1 MNPNPILVLGGT
13 FDPIHNA
20 HLQTALDVAE
30 LLSAEQIRLIPC
42 GDPAHRPAPD
52 ASAEQR
58 LMMLQVAIAGNK
70 RFLIDTQELER
81 KGPSYM
87 VDTAASLRCELGES
101 VPICLMMGMDAFLG
115 LPSWH
120 CWQQLLDYLHLVVV
134 ERPGW
139 QQAMCQAKPELQ
151 QLLDAHRAESVQAMC
166 TSASGRI
173 LMVAV
178 SRMEISA
185 TGIRQR
191 IGRGES
197 VDGLLPDAVLK
208 LIEQQKIYQNQT

>member
-1 MNPNPILVLGGT
+1 MKPVLILGGT

-30 LLSAEQIRLIPC
+30 LLGVAQIRLIPC
-42 GDPAHRPAPD
+42 GDPAHRPAPG

-58 LMMLQVAIAGNK
+58 LAMLRAAVAGDR

-81 KGPSYM
+81 QGPSYM
-87 VDTAASLRCELGES
+87 VDTAASLRRELGES

-115 LPSWH
+115 LPGWH
-120 CWQQLLDYLHLVVV
+120 RWSQLLDYLHLVVV

-151 QLLDAHRAESVQAMC
+151 QLLTDCRVKSVAEIRGSVA
-166 TSASGRI
+166 GKI
-173 LMVAV
+173 LMVEV
-178 SRMEISA
+178 SRMAISA
-185 TGIRQR
+185 TGIREM
-191 IGRGES
+191 IGLGES
-197 VDGLLPDAVLK
+197 VEGLLPDAVLK
-208 LIEQQKIYQNQT
+208 LIEQQKIYQNQM